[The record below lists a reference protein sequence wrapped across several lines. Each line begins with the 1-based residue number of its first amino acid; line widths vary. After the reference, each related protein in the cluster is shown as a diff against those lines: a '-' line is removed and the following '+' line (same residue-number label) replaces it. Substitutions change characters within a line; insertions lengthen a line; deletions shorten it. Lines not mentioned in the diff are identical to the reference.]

1 MTEKCQ
7 QSSYLAE
14 TSANCIYTHRT
25 STSTKPSVVSSV
37 VPSLRAIYASHSHSF
52 FFFSSLCVCYPDL
65 RHPIYVTHLLINYI
79 NHIGTICS
87 APNVLSFFCSLSALL
102 QCFFFNSHILNR
114 IFVSPFG
121 MYHFRTWLCAS
132 KRGCTPPTTT
142 MTMLMLMMMFSVL
155 I

>member
-1 MTEKCQ
+1 MPAVIIFGGDECKL
-7 QSSYLAE
+7 YLYAQNININK
-14 TSANCIYTHRT
+14 TVRRLFRCSF
-25 STSTKPSVVSSV
+25 STGYICFSF
-37 VPSLRAIYASHSHSF
+37 SF
-52 FFFSSLCVCYPDL
+52 FLFFSSLCVCYPDL

-102 QCFFFNSHILNR
+102 QCFFLTLTFSIVFLFLHLVCTI
-114 IFVSPFG
+114 
-121 MYHFRTWLCAS
+121 FRTWLCAS

-155 I
+155 IW

>member
-102 QCFFFNSHILNR
+102 QCFFLTLTFSIVFLFLHLVCT
-114 IFVSPFG
+114 IFALG
-121 MYHFRTWLCAS
+121 CALQNEGAHH
-132 KRGCTPPTTT
+132 RRRR
-142 MTMLMLMMMFSVL
+142 
-155 I
+155 

>member
-1 MTEKCQ
+1 MPAVIIFGGDECKL
-7 QSSYLAE
+7 YLYAQNININK
-14 TSANCIYTHRT
+14 TVRRLFRCSF
-25 STSTKPSVVSSV
+25 STGYICFSF
-37 VPSLRAIYASHSHSF
+37 SF
-52 FFFSSLCVCYPDL
+52 FLFFSSLCVCYPDL

-155 I
+155 IW